1 MSDLFFPD
9 AGLAM
14 EAIEADQVGRK
25 IRAKGGSLMMVEVFF
40 KTGAIGAEHRH
51 VHEQVCYCLAGEFE
65 FTIEGE
71 ARTLRAG
78 DSLYVPASALH
89 GAKCVAAGRLLDIF
103 TPQREDF
110 ATAYQEKS

>member
-9 AGLAM
+9 AALAM
-14 EAIEADQVGRK
+14 EAVEADQVGRK

-40 KTGAIGAEHRH
+40 KSGAIGAAHRH
-51 VHEQVCYCLAGEFE
+51 VHEQVCYCLAGEFL
-65 FTIEGE
+65 FSIEGE
-71 ARTLRAG
+71 ERTLRAG
-78 DSLYVPASALH
+78 DSVYVPSSVLH
-89 GAKCVAAGRLLDIF
+89 GAKCLAAGRLLDIF

>member
-9 AGLAM
+9 AGLDL
-14 EAIEADQVGRK
+14 EVIEADQVSRK

-40 KTGAIGAEHRH
+40 KTGAVGAEHRH
-51 VHEQVCYCLAGEFE
+51 AHEQVCYCLAGAFV

-71 ARTLRAG
+71 TRTLRAG
-78 DSLYVPASALH
+78 DSLYVPSSALH

-110 ATAYQEKS
+110 NKAYQENS